1 VIAAPTQAPA
11 GADAARDPAA
21 DARLVRFATY
31 AAVMAATS
39 MIAAKTAAWSL
50 TQSVSVLSSLVD
62 SLLDVVAS
70 TINLLAVRHA
80 LTPADREHR
89 FGHGKAE
96 PLAGLAQSAF
106 IAGSAVLLLL
116 EAVRRLSFP
125 QPVTNSTV
133 GIVVTAFSIVVTLA
147 LVMFQRHV
155 IRRSR
160 SVAISADS
168 LHYASDLVLNGG
180 VILALVLAGWFDW
193 TWVDPVFGVA
203 IGVYILWSAAKIAR
217 MSLDLLMDRELPDDD
232 RARIRKL
239 ALTHPEVRN
248 VHDLRTRST
257 GAQIFVQMHL
267 ELDGAM
273 ALTQAHTISD
283 AVEASIRE
291 AYPNAEVIIHEDP
304 EGVEE
309 PRRTFAAR

>member
-1 VIAAPTQAPA
+1 VIAAPSQAPA
-11 GADAARDPAA
+11 RDAAARDPAA
-21 DARLVRFATY
+21 DARLVRVATY
-31 AAVMAATS
+31 AAVLAATL
-39 MIAAKTAAWSL
+39 MIAAKAGAWSI

-62 SLLDVVAS
+62 SLLDVAAS
-70 TINLLAVRHA
+70 TVNLLAVRHA

-106 IAGSAVLLLL
+106 IAGSAALLLL

-125 QPVTNSTV
+125 QPVTNSTI
-133 GIVVTAFSIVVTLA
+133 GIVVIAFSMAVTLA
-147 LVMFQRHV
+147 LVAFQRHV
-155 IRRSR
+155 IKRTR

-168 LHYASDLVLNGG
+168 LHYASDLVLNGS
-180 VILALVLAGWFDW
+180 VIVSLVLSAWLDLPIL
-193 TWVDPVFGVA
+193 DPIFGIA
-203 IGVYILWSAAKIAR
+203 IGVYILWNALTIAR
-217 MSLDLLMDRELPDDD
+217 LSLDLLMDRELPDAD
-232 RARIRKL
+232 RARIRAL
-239 ALTHPEVRN
+239 ALAHPEVRN

-257 GAQIFVQMHL
+257 GPHIFVQMHL

-273 ALTQAHTISD
+273 PLTQAHTISD
-283 AVEASIRE
+283 AVEASICE

-309 PRRTFAAR
+309 PRRSFVAR

>member
-1 VIAAPTQAPA
+1 VTGAASTP
-11 GADAARDPAA
+11 GAVARDPAA
-21 DARLVRFATY
+21 DARLVRVATY
-31 AAVMAATS
+31 AAVLAAAL
-39 MIAAKTAAWSL
+39 MIAAKAGAWSL

-62 SLLDVVAS
+62 SLLDVAAS
-70 TINLLAVRHA
+70 TVNLLAVRHA

-106 IAGSAVLLLL
+106 IAGSAALLLL

-125 QPVTNSTV
+125 QPVANSTI
-133 GIVVTAFSIVVTLA
+133 GIVVIAFSIVVTLA
-147 LVMFQRHV
+147 LVAFQRHV
-155 IRRSR
+155 IRRTA

-168 LHYASDLVLNGG
+168 LHYASDLVLNGS
-180 VILALVLAGWFDW
+180 VIASLVLVRWLEW
-193 TWVDPVFGVA
+193 PTIDPLFGIA
-203 IGVYILWSAAKIAR
+203 IGVYILWNALRIAR
-217 MSLDLLMDRELPDDD
+217 LSLDLLMDRELPDAE
-232 RARIRKL
+232 RTRIRKL
-239 ALTHPEVRN
+239 ALAHPEVRN

-257 GAQIFVQMHL
+257 GPHIFVQMHL

-273 ALTQAHTISD
+273 PLLQAHNIAD

-291 AYPNAEVIIHEDP
+291 AYPNAEVIIHQDP

-309 PRRTFAAR
+309 ARATFAPR

>member
-1 VIAAPTQAPA
+1 VIAAPSQSPA
-11 GADAARDPAA
+11 RDSAARDPAA

-31 AAVMAATS
+31 AAVLAAAL
-39 MIAAKTAAWSL
+39 MIAAKAAAWSL

-62 SLLDVVAS
+62 SLLDVAAS
-70 TINLLAVRHA
+70 TVNLLAVRHA

-116 EAVRRLSFP
+116 EAVRRLSNP
-125 QPVTNSTV
+125 QPVANSTI
-133 GIVVTAFSIVVTLA
+133 GIVVIAFSIVVTLA
-147 LVMFQRHV
+147 LVVFQRKV
-155 IRRSR
+155 IARTR

-168 LHYASDLVLNGG
+168 LHYASDLVLNGT
-180 VILALVLAGWFDW
+180 VIVSLVLAGWFDW
-193 TWVDPVFGVA
+193 PAVDPVLGIA
-203 IGVYILWSAAKIAR
+203 IGIYILWNALTIAR
-217 MSLDLLMDRELPDDD
+217 LSLDLLMDRELPDGD
-232 RARIRKL
+232 RARIRGL
-239 ALTHPEVRN
+239 ALAHPEVRN

-273 ALTQAHTISD
+273 PLLQAHTISD

-291 AYPNAEVIIHEDP
+291 AYPHAEVIIHEDP

-309 PRRTFAAR
+309 PRRSFAAR